1 MINNMD
7 KTLIIWALETL
18 REQALDAE
26 EIQLVAR
33 ITKEINKV
41 KVNYDEEQR
50 NKRVE
55 LSVRK
60 PR

>member
-1 MINNMD
+1 MISNMD

-18 REQALDAE
+18 REQALDSE

-41 KVNYDEEQR
+41 KVNYDEE
-50 NKRVE
+50 
-55 LSVRK
+55 
-60 PR
+60 

>member
-1 MINNMD
+1 MD

-18 REQALDAE
+18 REQALDSE

-41 KVNYDEEQR
+41 KVNYAEETY
-50 NKRVE
+50 
-55 LSVRK
+55 
-60 PR
+60 